1 LLAMNVIASRD
12 AKQRG
17 AASAKED
24 DAKSEPKRK
33 TNKPAR
39 PLAVARK
46 DAARTLGLSIATV
59 ERAIRRGDLKAK
71 RCGGR
76 MVVPISE
83 IERYLARLQNVEGPP
98 A

>member
-1 LLAMNVIASRD
+1 MNVIASRD

-24 DAKSEPKRK
+24 DAMSEPKRK

-46 DAARTLGLSIATV
+46 DAARTLRQWTA
-59 ERAIRRGDLKAK
+59 AIRRGDLKAK
-71 RCGGR
+71 RYGGR